1 MVTSVCISKS
11 VWRILLLK
19 VMITGHKMSLCSWLV
34 EPHMKNHLLFI
45 SWIKTI
51 LALGLFWVE
60 QPFTIQ
66 AVFSKMSSKQCKV
79 SQDVTHAWGICE
91 LPVPLHYN
99 VCIYSSNQFCNMIS
113 SWVIINISCAFQSN
127 NTQTS
132 VSGKHLGKWF
142 NHLRSVILTN
152 DIPVGPH
159 YFAWI
164 SELLGWVWCWP
175 TAWFSEHFA
184 RLGHA
189 SEKRKHLY
197 SYMFEHTTDKQGT
210 L

>member
-1 MVTSVCISKS
+1 MIWIANYCNIWVAQWYSRLMVTFMVSRSGQHPTYQWYIDSFLILFMVTSVCISKS
-11 VWRILLLK
+11 VWEILLLK
-19 VMITGHKMSLCSWLV
+19 FMITGHKMSLCSWLV

-45 SWIKTI
+45 SWIKTT

-113 SWVIINISCAFQSN
+113 SWVIIKISLCF
-127 NTQTS
+127 
-132 VSGKHLGKWF
+132 
-142 NHLRSVILTN
+142 
-152 DIPVGPH
+152 PV
-159 YFAWI
+159 W
-164 SELLGWVWCWP
+164 
-175 TAWFSEHFA
+175 
-184 RLGHA
+184 
-189 SEKRKHLY
+189 
-197 SYMFEHTTDKQGT
+197 
-210 L
+210 